1 MDEHDWLAERFETD
15 RPGLRPLAYRLLGP
29 ADDETAGAGGGLDG
43 VGGEGWTRLSR
54 ADRGTRP
61 TGAAGAAGARSAD
74 GRAAG
79 AGREGAEDLDGCL
92 RTTVAQVT
100 LHMLRSGTVVES
112 PGTGEPPALPG
123 SVRVAMLVVLDTLTP
138 PERLA
143 YALQDMFA
151 GSFEEVAALAARTTR
166 QLAGSARGPGPA
178 GEAGYDRGLS
188 GASPAVNFAARTGAD
203 IAGAFLAASRGGD
216 FEAMLTALD
225 PNHPERGSA
234 PQPPRTKPTTSG
246 DTPRND
252 GTPHPPSS
260 AGQPGT
266 HAERRGGDAVIG
278 TTEVRGPETVTR
290 VCTVRTWA
298 PIPALIDGA
307 AGLVWVRNG
316 RPQLAFRFTVQE
328 GEITATELETDIA
341 DLSIVY

>member
-29 ADDETAGAGGGLDG
+29 AGDEAAGGD
-43 VGGEGWTRLSR
+43 GWTRLSR
-54 ADRGTRP
+54 ADRGARA
-61 TGAAGAAGARSAD
+61 TGATGVDGARGSADRAAGD
-74 GRAAG
+74 AAG

-188 GASPAVNFAARTGAD
+188 GAAPAVNFAARTGAD

-225 PNHPERGSA
+225 PNHPNHPERGSA
-234 PQPPRTKPTTSG
+234 PQPPRTKATTSG

>member
-29 ADDETAGAGGGLDG
+29 ADDETAGAGRVGGGLDG

-54 ADRGTRP
+54 ADRRTHP
-61 TGAAGAAGARSAD
+61 TGAE
-74 GRAAG
+74 G

-123 SVRVAMLVVLDTLTP
+123 SVRLAMLVVLDTLTP

-166 QLAGSARGPGPA
+166 QLAGSARGPAPA

-188 GASPAVNFAARTGAD
+188 GAAPAVNFAARTGAD

-225 PNHPERGSA
+225 PNHPNHPERGSA
-234 PQPPRTKPTTSG
+234 PQPPRTKATNSG

-252 GTPHPPSS
+252 GTPRPPSS

>member
-29 ADDETAGAGGGLDG
+29 ADDEAAGGD
-43 VGGEGWTRLSR
+43 GWTRLSR
-54 ADRGTRP
+54 ADRGARA
-61 TGAAGAAGARSAD
+61 TGATGADGARGSADRAAGDAT
-74 GRAAG
+74 G

-188 GASPAVNFAARTGAD
+188 GAAPAVNFAARTGAD

-225 PNHPERGSA
+225 PNHPNHPERGSA
-234 PQPPRTKPTTSG
+234 PQPPRTKPTTG

>member
-1 MDEHDWLAERFETD
+1 
-15 RPGLRPLAYRLLGP
+15 
-29 ADDETAGAGGGLDG
+29 
-43 VGGEGWTRLSR
+43 
-54 ADRGTRP
+54 
-61 TGAAGAAGARSAD
+61 
-74 GRAAG
+74 
-79 AGREGAEDLDGCL
+79 
-92 RTTVAQVT
+92 RTTVAHVT
-100 LHMLRSGTVVES
+100 IHMLRSGTVVES
-112 PGTGEPPALPG
+112 PGTGEPPAHPG

-166 QLAGSARGPGPA
+166 QLAGSARRPGPA
-178 GEAGYDRGLS
+178 GEAGYDRGPT
-188 GASPAVNFAARTGAD
+188 GTPPAVNFAARTGAD
-203 IAGAFLAASRGGD
+203 IAAAFLAASRGGD

-225 PNHPERGSA
+225 PNHPNRPNRQDRGTA
-234 PQPPRTKPTTSG
+234 PQPPHTTATTPGDTTPG
-246 DTPRND
+246 DTPRGD
-252 GTPHPPSS
+252 ATPRPAPAPPP
-260 AGQPGT
+260 AAPPGAY
-266 HAERRGGDAVIG
+266 AERRGGDAVIG
-278 TTEVRGPETVTR
+278 TTEVRGPESVTR